1 MNPNFIRRYSGGE
14 EWLQYKGR
22 SPLYVINYKRTE
34 ATEIDQ
40 TRYRT
45 LRLVAI
51 KSIYINEELSAK
63 CRYADIR
70 MSPMDVDEIY
80 GCAVFIE
87 TYPEGEIPV
96 KGGRGVRKTWL
107 DGYSEPVE
115 FYHPDYSVLPKE
127 EDYRRTLYWNP
138 EVMPDEAGNA
148 QVRFYNN
155 SRCRRLKITAEMI
168 SADGAIG
175 MFNE

>member
-51 KSIYINEELSAK
+51 KSIYINEELSAR

-70 MSPMDVDEIY
+70 MSPM
-80 GCAVFIE
+80 
-87 TYPEGEIPV
+87 EGEIPV

>member
-1 MNPNFIRRYSGGE
+1 MKYM
-14 EWLQYKGR
+14 
-22 SPLYVINYKRTE
+22 V
-34 ATEIDQ
+34 
-40 TRYRT
+40 
-45 LRLVAI
+45 
-51 KSIYINEELSAK
+51 
-63 CRYADIR
+63 
-70 MSPMDVDEIY
+70 
-80 GCAVFIE
+80 E

>member
-1 MNPNFIRRYSGGE
+1 M
-14 EWLQYKGR
+14 
-22 SPLYVINYKRTE
+22 YVINYKRTE

-51 KSIYINEELSAK
+51 KSIYINEELSAR

-168 SADGAIG
+168 SVDGAIG